1 MVDLAGVTAG
11 GAGSV
16 DAAVLIGAVLLEA
29 VLLYVGYGA
38 VEQVFGHRVVDRLKG
53 E

>member
-1 MVDLAGVTAG
+1 MVDLAAVAAG

-16 DAAVLIGAVLLEA
+16 DAALLVGTVLLEA
-29 VLLYVGYGA
+29 VLLYIGYGA
-38 VEQVFGHRVVDRLKG
+38 VERVVGNRVVERLRG

>member
-1 MVDLAGVTAG
+1 MVDLAAVAAG
-11 GAGSV
+11 GANSV
-16 DAAVLIGAVLLEA
+16 DAAVLIGVVLLEA
-29 VLLYVGYGA
+29 VLLYIGYGA

>member
-1 MVDLAGVTAG
+1 MVDLAAVASS

-16 DAAVLIGAVLLEA
+16 DAALLIGAVLLEA

-38 VEQVFGHRVVDRLKG
+38 VEQVFGNRVVKRLRG

>member
-1 MVDLAGVTAG
+1 MVDLAAVASS

-16 DAAVLIGAVLLEA
+16 DAALLIGAVLLEA

-38 VEQVFGHRVVDRLKG
+38 VEQVLGNRVVKRLRG